1 MAGDGQVA
9 DLRTE
14 SSGTATADG
23 AELYFERRGEGPPL
37 LLIAG
42 GGGDCGAYWPLAN
55 ELASYYTVLTYDRR
69 GNSRSPLQHAPAEI
83 SMAEQSADA
92 VAVLRAC
99 GFGSGLIFGN
109 SGGATIALDLAA
121 SHAEAVAAVVAH
133 EPPLPR
139 VLPGAGAYLAGYDEI
154 ARVLDAE
161 GWQAAFRRFQE
172 WVAHVPADE
181 LPTIMT
187 VLLDPAR
194 ILPPGP
200 HLDLMQRLSG
210 NWEYMTRFEIQ
221 PFIHYQPDL
230 DQIAANGSR
239 VALAAGQDTI
249 ALAGRDSLGQ
259 DPFHRSGLVIAERL
273 GAEFA
278 VFPGGHL
285 APAEIP
291 GRFAEALRDL
301 LARLR

>member
-1 MAGDGQVA
+1 MPGDGQVA

-14 SSGTATADG
+14 SSGIATADG

-55 ELASYYTVLTYDRR
+55 ELASCYTVLTYGRR

-121 SHAEAVAAVVAH
+121 SHPEAAAAVVAH

-139 VLPGAGAYLAGYDEI
+139 VLPGAGACLAGYDEI

-172 WVAHVPADE
+172 WVAHVP
-181 LPTIMT
+181 
-187 VLLDPAR
+187 
-194 ILPPGP
+194 
-200 HLDLMQRLSG
+200 
-210 NWEYMTRFEIQ
+210 
-221 PFIHYQPDL
+221 
-230 DQIAANGSR
+230 
-239 VALAAGQDTI
+239 
-249 ALAGRDSLGQ
+249 AGRDSLGQ